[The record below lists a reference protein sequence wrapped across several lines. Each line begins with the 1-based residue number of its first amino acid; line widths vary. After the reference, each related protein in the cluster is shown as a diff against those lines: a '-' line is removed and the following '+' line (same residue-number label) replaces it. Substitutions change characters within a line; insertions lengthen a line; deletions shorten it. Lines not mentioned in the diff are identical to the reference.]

1 MNEQELLLAAR
12 DAAREHI
19 RVYVERGDSL
29 DDLRE
34 SPHGSYS
41 GDRQVVIGSSG
52 VFGCRAKFG
61 TDSITVTRVNGVA
74 CCHCFRLSDIYAE
87 VRSGM
92 RQAGLP
98 L

>member
-1 MNEQELLLAAR
+1 MAAR

-19 RVYVERGDSL
+19 SRKIAANASL
-29 DDLRE
+29 E
-34 SPHGSYS
+34 WIKQTMSGIYS
-41 GDRQVVIGSSG
+41 KELCVQIGSCG
-52 VFGCRAKFG
+52 LFGCRAKFG
-61 TDSITVTRVNGVA
+61 TDSITVTRVNGVD